1 MVGPMSSEERSR
13 LTLRLKIGFVL
24 LIGFSAGLTTL
35 VGNPTPVE
43 VVLVTLVGLVVGAV
57 VVRIVFPGTGEVV
70 RGRR

>member
-35 VGNPTPVE
+35 VGDPTLVE
-43 VVLVTLVGLVVGAV
+43 VALVTLVGLVVGAV
-57 VVRIVFPGTGEVV
+57 VVRVVFPGTGAVEP
-70 RGRR
+70 RRR